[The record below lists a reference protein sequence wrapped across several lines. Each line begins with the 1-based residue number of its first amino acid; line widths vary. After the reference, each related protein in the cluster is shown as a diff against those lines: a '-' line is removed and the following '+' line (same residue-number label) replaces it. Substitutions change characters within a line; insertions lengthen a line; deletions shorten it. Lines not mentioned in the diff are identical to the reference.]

1 LRVTPGF
8 RSTRPQQR
16 YGERRTRTADTTIF
30 SRVLYQL
37 SYLAG
42 TGIVSAGRLR
52 ASVAWRAMRK
62 LSLLT
67 LIFGTLAI
75 AGCGGSGGGSDG
87 SSPLDNA
94 LRYLPADSPFAVA
107 IDTDTK
113 GDQFEAAGDLS
124 DRFALGDEVEKQI
137 KDALGERA
145 GNLEDIQ
152 KALGN
157 EFVVGSTDV
166 RSFVDSSGDDTAFVG
181 AIQVDD
187 NDALDKLIDG
197 EKAEEDGEA
206 DGAKLYKDDSG
217 DSFAIDGDVLV
228 VAGSKQELEDA
239 LATRNG
245 DDGMTESDFDA
256 GTEGVS
262 QDALLRVYL
271 NVGDLLK
278 ADPDAKQAL
287 KSKWVAAV
295 RTAGIALTFG
305 PQEVAVDIDV
315 TTDPDG
321 LTDADLPIAA
331 GADAP
336 QVLDRGGINLALR
349 DPSQLIEFAQ
359 ATAGTIDPEGF
370 ASFEEDKAKIEREL
384 GIDLDKDLIDQLDG
398 DLALSIGLDGKFGA
412 RAELKDPAAFEQSL
426 TKLEQVVPN
435 IAEGATGEKVGFV
448 KPKAGEDFYAIATA
462 SGDQIVF
469 GVVDEVFVLSNSAA
483 IAGSLAKVGTKAVP
497 GAKGALVLNM
507 NAEQIAREA
516 LKQVE
521 STDIDFGDQIEKLQK
536 GKLDAGP
543 LDELVGS
550 FEATTEGLSGSF
562 TVTIDDARK

>member
-1 LRVTPGF
+1 MLKLL
-8 RSTRPQQR
+8 STLL
-16 YGERRTRTADTTIF
+16 
-30 SRVLYQL
+30 VLG
-37 SYLAG
+37 S
-42 TGIVSAGRLR
+42 
-52 ASVAWRAMRK
+52 
-62 LSLLT
+62 
-67 LIFGTLAI
+67 LAI
-75 AGCGGSGGGSDG
+75 VAGCGDGGGEDA
-87 SSPLDNA
+87 SSPLDEA
-94 LRYLPADSPFAVA
+94 LRYLPANTPFAAA

-113 GDQFEAAGDLS
+113 GDQYRSAGEIVDKFGIDVNVEEQIAEAIDAEP
-124 DRFALGDEVEKQI
+124 DEI
-137 KDALGERA
+137 KR
-145 GNLEDIQ
+145 LE

-166 RSFVDSSGDDTAFVG
+166 RSFVDSAGDDDTAFVG

-187 NDALDKLIDG
+187 SDALDKLIDG

-271 NVGDLLK
+271 NVGELLRS
-278 ADPDAKQAL
+278 DPDAKQAL

-295 RTAGIALTFG
+295 RTAGIALTFE
-305 PQEVAVDIDV
+305 PDQVAVDIDV

-349 DPSQLIEFAQ
+349 DPSQLLEFAQ

-370 ASFEEDKAKIEREL
+370 ASFEQDKAKLEREL
-384 GIDLDKDLIDQLDG
+384 KVDLDEDLVNQLDG
-398 DLALSIGLDGKFGA
+398 DLAVSIGLDGKFGA
-412 RAELKDPAAFEQSL
+412 RAELKDPAAFERTL
-426 TKLEQVVPN
+426 TKVEEVLPN

-462 SGDQIVF
+462 GGDQIVF
-469 GVVDEVFVLSNSAA
+469 GVVDEVFVLANSAK
-483 IAGSLAKVGTKAVP
+483 IAGSLAKDGTKAVP
-497 GAKGALVLNM
+497 GAKGALVM
-507 NAEQIAREA
+507 NVDAEQIAKEA

-521 STDIDFGDQIEKLQK
+521 STDIDLGDEIEKATK

-543 LDELVGS
+543 LDELIGS

-562 TVTIDDARK
+562 SVTIDSKK

>member
-1 LRVTPGF
+1 M
-8 RSTRPQQR
+8 
-16 YGERRTRTADTTIF
+16 
-30 SRVLYQL
+30 LYQL
-37 SYLAG
+37 SYLAAK
-42 TGIVSAGRLR
+42 GIVSAGRLR
-52 ASVAWRAMRK
+52 APVACPAMRK

-67 LIFGTLAI
+67 LILGILTI
-75 AGCGGSGGGSDG
+75 AGCGGSGGGSGG

-124 DRFALGDEVEKQI
+124 DKFPFGDEVQKQLEE
-137 KDALGERA
+137 ALGERA
-145 GNLEDIQ
+145 GNFKDLQ

-166 RSFVDSSGDDTAFVG
+166 RSFVDSAGDDDTAFVG

-187 NDALDKLIDG
+187 SDALDKLIDG

-271 NVGDLLK
+271 NVGELLRS
-278 ADPDAKQAL
+278 DPDAKQAL

-295 RTAGIALTFG
+295 RTAGIALTFE
-305 PQEVAVDIDV
+305 PDQVAVDIDV

-349 DPSQLIEFAQ
+349 DPSQLLEFAQ

-370 ASFEEDKAKIEREL
+370 ASFEQDKAKLEREL
-384 GIDLDKDLIDQLDG
+384 KVDLDEDLVNQLDG
-398 DLALSIGLDGKFGA
+398 DLAVSIGLDGKFGA
-412 RAELKDPAAFEQSL
+412 RAELKDPAAFERTL
-426 TKLEQVVPN
+426 TKVEEVLPN

-462 SGDQIVF
+462 GGDQIVF
-469 GVVDEVFVLSNSAA
+469 GVVDEVFVLANSAK
-483 IAGSLAKVGTKAVP
+483 IAGSLAKDGTKAVP
-497 GAKGALVLNM
+497 GAKGALVM
-507 NAEQIAREA
+507 NVDAEQIAKEA

-521 STDIDFGDQIEKLQK
+521 STDIDLGDEIEKATK

-543 LDELVGS
+543 LDELIGS

-562 TVTIDDARK
+562 SVTIDSKK

>member
-1 LRVTPGF
+1 
-8 RSTRPQQR
+8 
-16 YGERRTRTADTTIF
+16 
-30 SRVLYQL
+30 
-37 SYLAG
+37 
-42 TGIVSAGRLR
+42 
-52 ASVAWRAMRK
+52 MRK
-62 LSLLT
+62 LSLLMLT
-67 LIFGTLAI
+67 LGLLAI

-107 IDTDTK
+107 IETDSD
-113 GDQFEAAGDLS
+113 GDQFDAAEDLA
-124 DRFALGDEVEKQI
+124 DRFALGDEVEKQL

-145 GNLEDIQ
+145 GDLEDIK

-166 RSFVDSSGDDTAFVG
+166 RSFVDSGDDEDTAFVG
-181 AIQVDD
+181 AIQVEDTA
-187 NDALDKLIDG
+187 ALDKLVEG
-197 EKAEEDGEA
+197 GKAEEDGEV
-206 DGAKLYKDDSG
+206 DGAKVYKDDSG
-217 DSFAIDGDVLV
+217 DTFAIDGDVLV
-228 VAGSKQELEDA
+228 VAGSKRELEDA
-239 LATRNG
+239 LATRDA

-262 QDALLRVYL
+262 KDALLRVYL
-271 NVGDLLK
+271 NVGELLRT
-278 ADPDAKQAL
+278 DPDAKQAL

-295 RTAGIALTFG
+295 RTASIALTFE

-349 DPSQLIEFAQ
+349 DPSQLVEFAQ
-359 ATAGTIDPEGF
+359 ATAGTIDPGGF
-370 ASFEEDKAKIEREL
+370 ASFEQDKAKIEREL
-384 GIDLDKDLIDQLDG
+384 DIDLDRDLIDQLDG
-398 DLALSIGLDGKFGA
+398 DLAVSIGLGGKFGA

-426 TKLEQVVPN
+426 TKLEKVVPN

-469 GVVDEVFVLSNSAA
+469 GVVDDVFVLSNSAK
-483 IAGSLAKVGTKAVP
+483 IAGSLAADKTKSVP
-497 GAKGALVLNM
+497 GAKGALVLNVD
-507 NAEQIAREA
+507 AEQIAKAA
-516 LKQVE
+516 LEQVE
-521 STDIDFGDQIEKLQK
+521 STDIDFGDEIEKLQK
-536 GKLDAGP
+536 GKLDTG
-543 LDELVGS
+543 LLNELIGS
-550 FEATTEGLSGSF
+550 FEATTDGLSGSF
-562 TVTIDDARK
+562 TVTTDKK

>member
-1 LRVTPGF
+1 
-8 RSTRPQQR
+8 
-16 YGERRTRTADTTIF
+16 
-30 SRVLYQL
+30 
-37 SYLAG
+37 
-42 TGIVSAGRLR
+42 
-52 ASVAWRAMRK
+52 MRK

-67 LIFGTLAI
+67 LILGILAI

-113 GDQFEAAGDLS
+113 GDQLEAADDLS

-145 GNLEDIQ
+145 GDLEDLQ

-166 RSFVDSSGDDTAFVG
+166 RSFVDSPGDDDTAFVG

-187 NDALDKLIDG
+187 SDALDKLIDG

-217 DSFAIDGDVLV
+217 ESFAIDGDVLV

-239 LATRNG
+239 LATRYG

-271 NVGDLLK
+271 NVGALLK
-278 ADPDAKQAL
+278 ADPGAKQAL

-295 RTAGIALTFG
+295 RTAGIAMTFE
-305 PQEVAVDIDV
+305 PKQVAVDIDV
-315 TTDPDG
+315 TTDPAG

-349 DPSQLIEFAQ
+349 DPSQLLEFAQ

-370 ASFEEDKAKIEREL
+370 ASFEQDKAKIEREL
-384 GIDLDKDLIDQLDG
+384 DIDLDKDLIDQLDG
-398 DLALSIGLDGKFGA
+398 DLAVSIGLNGKFGA

-426 TKLEQVVPN
+426 TKLEKVLPN

-448 KPKAGEDFYAIATA
+448 KPKDGEDFYAIATA
-462 SGDQIVF
+462 GGNQIVF
-469 GVVDEVFVLSNSAA
+469 GVVEDFFVFSNSAT
-483 IAGSLAKVGTKAVP
+483 IAGSLASEGTKTVP

-507 NAEQIAREA
+507 NAEQIAKAALEEA
-516 LKQVE
+516 EGQGLELPDELKL
-521 STDIDFGDQIEKLQK
+521 KK
-536 GKLDAGP
+536 GSLDAGP
-543 LDELVGS
+543 LNELIGS

-562 TVTIDDARK
+562 TVTTDK

>member
-1 LRVTPGF
+1 
-8 RSTRPQQR
+8 
-16 YGERRTRTADTTIF
+16 
-30 SRVLYQL
+30 VLYQL
-37 SYLAG
+37 SYLAAK
-42 TGIVSAGRLR
+42 GIVSAARLR
-52 ASVAWRAMRK
+52 ASVACPAMRK

-94 LRYLPADSPFAVA
+94 LRYLPADSPFAMA

-124 DRFALGDEVEKQI
+124 DKFPFGDEVQKQLEE
-137 KDALGERA
+137 ALGERA
-145 GNLEDIQ
+145 GNFKDLQ

-166 RSFVDSSGDDTAFVG
+166 RSFVDSPGDDDTAFVG
-181 AIQVDD
+181 AIQVD
-187 NDALDKLIDG
+187 NGDALDKLIDG

-206 DGAKLYKDDSG
+206 DGAKIYKDDSG

-245 DDGMTESDFDA
+245 DDGMTEHDFDA

-271 NVGDLLK
+271 NVGELLK
-278 ADPDAKQAL
+278 ADPGAKQAL

-295 RTAGIALTFG
+295 RTAGIALTFE

-315 TTDPDG
+315 TTDPAG

-349 DPSQLIEFAQ
+349 DPSQLLEFAQ

-370 ASFEEDKAKIEREL
+370 ASFEQDKAKIEREL

-398 DLALSIGLDGKFGA
+398 DLAVSIGLNGMFGA

-448 KPKAGEDFYAIATA
+448 KPKDGEDFYAIATA

-469 GVVDEVFVLSNSAA
+469 GVVKDVFVLSNSAA
-483 IAGSLAKVGTKAVP
+483 IAGSLASNGTKAVP

-507 NAEQIAREA
+507 NAEQIAKEA

-521 STDIDFGDQIEKLQK
+521 STDIDFGDRIEKLQK
-536 GKLDAGP
+536 GELDAGP
-543 LDELVGS
+543 LNELIGS
-550 FEATTEGLSGSF
+550 FEATTDGLSGSF
-562 TVTIDDARK
+562 TVTIDDAKK

>member
-1 LRVTPGF
+1 
-8 RSTRPQQR
+8 
-16 YGERRTRTADTTIF
+16 
-30 SRVLYQL
+30 
-37 SYLAG
+37 
-42 TGIVSAGRLR
+42 
-52 ASVAWRAMRK
+52 MRK

-67 LIFGTLAI
+67 LILGLLAI

-94 LRYLPADSPFAVA
+94 LRYLPADAPFAVA
-107 IDTDTK
+107 IDTDSD
-113 GDQFEAAGDLS
+113 GEQFGAAEDLA
-124 DRFALGDEVEKQI
+124 DRFALGDELEQQL

-145 GNLEDIQ
+145 GKLEDIE

-166 RSFVDSSGDDTAFVG
+166 KSFVDSPGDDDTAFVG

-187 NDALDKLIDG
+187 SDALDKLIDEG
-197 EKAEEDGEA
+197 KAEA
-206 DGAKLYKDDSG
+206 DGEVDGAKVYKDDSG

-239 LATRNG
+239 LATRAG

-271 NVGDLLK
+271 NVGELLR
-278 ADPDAKQAL
+278 ADPDTKDAL

-295 RTAGIALTFG
+295 RTAGIALTFEEK
-305 PQEVAVDIDV
+305 EVAVDIDV
-315 TTDPDG
+315 TTDPEG

-331 GADAP
+331 GPDAP

-349 DPSQLIEFAQ
+349 DPSQLLEFAQ
-359 ATAGTIDPEGF
+359 ATAGTIDPRGF
-370 ASFEEDKAKIEREL
+370 ASFEQDKAKIEREL
-384 GIDLDKDLIDQLDG
+384 KVDLDKDLIDQLDG
-398 DLALSIGLDGKFGA
+398 DLAVSIGLDGKFGA
-412 RAELKDPAAFEQSL
+412 RAELKDPAAFKQSL
-426 TKLEQVVPN
+426 VKLEDVLPN
-435 IAEGATGEKVGFV
+435 IAEGASGEKVGFV

-462 SGDQIVF
+462 GGDQIVF
-469 GVVDEVFVLSNSAA
+469 GVVNDVFVLSNSAT
-483 IAGSLAKVGTKAVP
+483 IAGALAKNDTKTVP

-507 NAEQIAREA
+507 DAAQIAKEA

-521 STDIDFGDQIEKLQK
+521 STDIDFGDRIEKLQK
-536 GKLDAGP
+536 GSLDTG
-543 LDELVGS
+543 LLNELVGS

-562 TVTIDDARK
+562 TVTTDGDKQ